1 MERPGTGSA
10 GTALSKTE
18 FPILIVDDDAAA
30 RELLATHLGREGF
43 EVREAANGEDGL
55 SLIDRERVSL
65 VILDM
70 RMPGI
75 SGTDVLR
82 RLRERPAT
90 ATLPIMVLTG
100 QGDDYPLITSLGV
113 GADDYLTKPIRLDE
127 LVARIRARLRNRRAA
142 ADLAKTASEELYRA
156 LVEHSFDGILV
167 SDPNGQYVEANA
179 AACRMLGYS
188 RDELLT
194 ISSPNLNAVDDPL
207 KPEDREARMADAV
220 ATGVLVERRYRRK
233 DGTSLPAEVG
243 FSQLPDGR
251 LQRVI
256 RDISARQAFEA
267 ERTRLISAVEQ
278 TGDAIWMSDADGII
292 TYVNPAFTRAYEF
305 RSSEVVGQHG
315 AVLDSGK
322 QSPSFFD
329 AIWDA
334 VHGDRIWTGTIVN
347 RRKGGSLIEVELVIS
362 AIRGSQ
368 GRFAGYVQADRDV
381 THERELER
389 VLERDARERDAIEVA
404 LAQIDTTRTVE
415 EIAAAAC
422 EVITGLPGV
431 DTTMAVALGEVEG
444 SVLAITG
451 PLSAVF
457 VQGMPFPT
465 PRVAYLRERGS
476 AGPWFEEWRPEV
488 GAGPLGEAISATG
501 LLATAYAP
509 LRNPRGVIGV
519 VGIASHD
526 PATASALVEHMPALA
541 TFASTLG
548 ALLGPKLE
556 VRRQDAEDHS
566 AIQGVLDA
574 SAFTPFFQPIVELR
588 SGSVVGYEALSRFAD
603 GVPPDLRFAS
613 AVRAGLG
620 AELELA
626 TLRAALATAEIAL
639 PSAAFLSLNASPE
652 IIISGALGE
661 VVRGVDRPLVVEIT
675 EHVAISDYR
684 ALRSE
689 LAALGP
695 SVRAAVDDAGAGYAS
710 FRHILELNPAI
721 VKLDIGLV
729 RGLERD
735 QGRQALLAGMVHFAM
750 KRQIQLIAE
759 GIETEAEL
767 ETLRTLAI
775 PYGQGYLLGRPQD
788 GSGPGQWPPVISF
801 ATWSKAVPASRRG
814 GTTS

>member
-43 EVREAANGEDGL
+43 EVREAANGEDAL
-55 SLIDRERVSL
+55 SLIGRERVSL

-75 SGTDVLR
+75 SGTEVLR
-82 RLRERPAT
+82 RLRERPAS

-127 LVARIRARLRNRRAA
+127 LVARIRSRLRSQRVT
-142 ADLAKTASEELYRA
+142 ADLAKAASEELYRA

-167 SDPNGQYVEANA
+167 SDGNGRYVEANA
-179 AACRMLGYS
+179 AACRMLGYA
-188 RDELLT
+188 RDELMT
-194 ISSPNLNAVDDPL
+194 ISSPNLNADDDTL
-207 KPEDREARMADAV
+207 KPEDLEARMADAV
-220 ATGVLVERRYRRK
+220 ATGLLVERRYRRK

-256 RDISARQAFEA
+256 RDISARQVLEA

-278 TGDAIWMSDADGII
+278 TGDAIWMSDADGVI

-315 AVLDSGK
+315 GVLDSGM
-322 QSPSFFD
+322 QGPSFFD

-334 VHGDRIWTGTIVN
+334 VHADRIWTGTIIN
-347 RRKGGSLIEVELVIS
+347 RRKGGSLIEVESVIS
-362 AIRGSQ
+362 AIRESDGQ
-368 GRFAGYVQADRDV
+368 FAGYIQADRDV
-381 THERELER
+381 THERALER
-389 VLERDARERDAIEVA
+389 GLERDARERDAIQTA
-404 LAQIDTTRTVE
+404 LAQIDTTCTVE

-422 EVITGLPGV
+422 EAVTGLPGV
-431 DTTMAVALGEVEG
+431 DTTMAVALGESEG

-465 PRVAYLRERGS
+465 ARVAHLLERG
-476 AGPWFEEWRPEV
+476 ADGPWLEEWRPEAD
-488 GAGPLGEAISATG
+488 AGPLGEAITATG

-509 LRNPRGVIGV
+509 LRNPRGVVGV

-548 ALLGPKLE
+548 ALIGPKLE
-556 VRRQDAEDHS
+556 DRRRDAEDHS
-566 AIQGVLDA
+566 AIQAVLDA
-574 SAFTPFFQPIVELR
+574 SAFTPFFQPIVELH
-588 SGSVVGYEALSRFAD
+588 SGAVVGYEALSRFAD
-603 GVPPDLRFAS
+603 GLPPDLRFAS
-613 AVRAGLG
+613 AERAGLG

-626 TLRAALATAEIAL
+626 TLRAALATAEAVL
-639 PSAAFLSLNASPE
+639 PSAAFLSVNVSPG
-652 IIISGALGE
+652 IIVSGALRE
-661 VVRGVDRPLVVEIT
+661 VFRGVDRPLVVEIT
-675 EHVAISDYR
+675 EHVAIGDYE
-684 ALRSE
+684 ALRTA

-695 SVRAAVDDAGAGYAS
+695 SVRSAVDDAGAGYAS

-729 RGLERD
+729 RGLDAD
-735 QGRQALLAGMVHFAM
+735 QGRQALLAGMVYFAI
-750 KRQIQLIAE
+750 KRRIQLVAE
-759 GIETEAEL
+759 GIETAAEL
-767 ETLRTLAI
+767 EALRSLAI

-788 GSGPGQWPPVISF
+788 GRGPGQWPPVISL
-801 ATWSKAVPASRRG
+801 ATGPEVVLA
-814 GTTS
+814 